1 MLETEINPNDLKW
14 HSEIE
19 AAQIV
24 SNPDVINWNDE
35 ADLVIVGLGGAGI
48 AAANEALDL
57 GHSVIGIDKTS
68 GGGATARSGGI
79 FYAGGGTPIQKEAGI
94 EDSDENMFNYL
105 IQETGDIVKEKTLKR
120 FCETSAE
127 NTQWLMDNGVQFNSQ
142 YYQTKTSYPGAGYF
156 LYHSDNSLVPSYM
169 EKPLQLLGVIE
180 GMRKVHLNQ

>member
-94 EDSDENMFNYL
+94 EDSVENMFNY
-105 IQETGDIVKEKTLKR
+105 
-120 FCETSAE
+120 FCLLYTS
-127 NTQWLMDNGVQFNSQ
+127 
-142 YYQTKTSYPGAGYF
+142 
-156 LYHSDNSLVPSYM
+156 PS
-169 EKPLQLLGVIE
+169 P
-180 GMRKVHLNQ
+180 RD